1 MRAASKRVPRV
12 DSPASGKPPRAFVRP
27 CVLRQAIAKLTKHTA
42 IYAFAEQLGR
52 LASFLLLPLTTGYLS
67 EGDFATRELLAV
79 TLAVLAQVC
88 GINISA
94 AMSRLYFDSADP
106 GRRRAVLSTAIV
118 TVSGSAL
125 VAALLLGLL
134 APWWAHWL
142 PSDAADLPR
151 LAQIAL
157 GIFVFQTLRELQ
169 NKVLQTQERSSV
181 FGALSV
187 SKLVFEILAQVVALV
202 HFKAGLP
209 GLLWAVLISEALFAL
224 LSTAINAPAVGFA
237 FSSAVLASLFTYAA
251 PLIPNGVLQFCLHS
265 LDRYL
270 VGAICGPEQL
280 GLYAL
285 AYKLGY
291 VPNYLVLGPF
301 LLIWYPFVFS
311 ITDSGRQREL
321 VARLTP
327 LFLLLMTAAAMGV
340 ALFAEE
346 LVRVAATRSGFHRAW
361 PAIPWIALGYW
372 LWGLFQ
378 LLQTGFYAVKRTARL
393 PALTAAA
400 ALVNAFTNLVLLP
413 LLGFEGAAMATVIT
427 FAALCVATHAL
438 SRELYPLD
446 IPWRRVFAPALLAA
460 LAVVAALAPGWPAGA
475 PALTLKLLAALLWA
489 PLAVWS
495 ATTASERRSALD
507 WARSARRRAK

>member
-1 MRAASKRVPRV
+1 M
-12 DSPASGKPPRAFVRP
+12 
-27 CVLRQAIAKLTKHTA
+27 LRQAIAKLSKHTA
-42 IYAFAEQLGR
+42 IYALAEQLGR

-106 GRRRAVLSTAIV
+106 ARRRAVLSTAV
-118 TVSGSAL
+118 ATVSASAAI
-125 VAALLLGLL
+125 AAVLLGLL
-134 APWWAHWL
+134 APWWANWL
-142 PSDAADLPR
+142 PSEASDLPR

-157 GIFVFQTLRELQ
+157 GIFVFQTVRELQ
-169 NKVLQTQERSSV
+169 NKVLQTKERSAL
-181 FGALSV
+181 FGVLSV
-187 SKLVFEILAQVVALV
+187 SKLVFEIVAQVVALV
-202 HFKAGLP
+202 HFEAGLP

-224 LSTAINAPAVGFA
+224 LSTAVNAPSVGLG
-237 FSSAVLASLFTYAA
+237 FSGAVLASLFAYAA

-311 ITDSGRQREL
+311 VVDPQRQREL

-327 LFLLLMTAAAMGV
+327 LFLLVLTAAAAAV

-346 LVRVAATRSGFHRAW
+346 LVHLAATRSGFHLAW

-378 LLQTGFYAVKRTARL
+378 LLQTGFYAVKRTSRL

-400 ALVNAFTNLVLLP
+400 ALVNAFANLVLLP
-413 LLGFEGAAMATVIT
+413 VLGFQGAALATVIT
-427 FAALCVATHAL
+427 FAVLCVATHAL
-438 SRELYPLD
+438 SREIYPLD
-446 IPWRRVFAPALLAA
+446 IHWRRVFAPAA
-460 LAVVAALAPGWPAGA
+460 LAVLATAAALVPAWPAGA
-475 PALTLKLLAALLWA
+475 PLAAIKLATLLVWA
-489 PLAVWS
+489 PLGCWCATTSAERRAALQWVAS
-495 ATTASERRSALD
+495 AT
-507 WARSARRRAK
+507 RRAG

>member
-1 MRAASKRVPRV
+1 M
-12 DSPASGKPPRAFVRP
+12 
-27 CVLRQAIAKLTKHTA
+27 LRQAIAKLTKHTA
-42 IYAFAEQLGR
+42 IYAVAEQLGR

-106 GRRRAVLSTAIV
+106 GRRRAVLSTAIA

-125 VAALLLGLL
+125 LAALVLGAL
-134 APWWAHWL
+134 APRWAHWL
-142 PSDAADLPR
+142 PSEAADLPH

-157 GIFVFQTLRELQ
+157 GIFVFQTVRELQ
-169 NKVLQTQERSSV
+169 NKVLQTQERSAV

-187 SKLVFEILAQVVALV
+187 TKLVFEIAAQVVALV

-224 LSTAINAPAVGFA
+224 LSTAINARAVGAA
-237 FSSAVLASLFTYAA
+237 FSGAVLASLFAYAA

-280 GLYAL
+280 GLYTL

-311 ITDSGRQREL
+311 IVDPQRQREL
-321 VARLTP
+321 VARLAP
-327 LFLLLMTAAAMGV
+327 LFLLILTAAATLV
-340 ALFAEE
+340 ALFAED
-346 LVRVAATRSGFHRAW
+346 LVRVAATRSGFHRSW
-361 PAIPWIALGYW
+361 PAVPWIALGYW
-372 LWGLFQ
+372 FWGLFQ
-378 LLQTGFYAVKRTARL
+378 FLQTGFYAVKRTTRL
-393 PALTAAA
+393 PLLTAAA
-400 ALVNAFTNLVLLP
+400 ALVNGFTNLVLLP
-413 LLGFEGAAMATVIT
+413 VLGFQGAALATVIT
-427 FAALCVATHAL
+427 FAVLCVATHAL
-438 SRELYPLD
+438 SREVYPLD
-446 IPWRRVFAPALLAA
+446 IQWRRVLVPALLGA
-460 LAVVAALAPGWPAGA
+460 LAATAVLAPAWPVGTPLFAV
-475 PALTLKLLAALLWA
+475 KLLAALLWA
-489 PLAVWS
+489 PLACWS
-495 ATTASERRSALD
+495 ATTGSERRSALE
-507 WARSARRRAK
+507 WLRSARLRSS